1 VSGEAGSGPLTGLQI
16 LDLTRLLPGPYAT
29 LVLADLGADVVK
41 VEEPE
46 AGDYL
51 RMMPPMAGDISGL
64 FHLLNRNKRSI
75 ALDLKQPAGRETFFK
90 LLERFDVVVESFR
103 PGVMDR
109 LGVGYEALRQRQPRT
124 ILCSI
129 TGYGQDGPYR
139 DRAGHDID
147 YQALGGLVFADGTA
161 RPKTPLSQVGDI
173 GGGSWPAVVGILAAA
188 WERERTGRGRAID
201 ISMTEGC
208 LAFLATELGRWP
220 SESGGHSVL
229 GGEYPCYRVYR
240 ASDGHHLALGALE
253 PKFWQAFCRA
263 VGKPDWVVRQFEEE
277 AIVDEVQA
285 LFSTRTRAE
294 WLEFLAPS
302 DVCCEPVLER
312 EEIFDHPVHRARG
325 TFFEVEG
332 LGTKLRHTRTP
343 VRVSGAEVPRR
354 PPPALGQHT
363 AAVLAEAGFPA
374 AEIAKLNATGA
385 IRCPTA
391 T

>member
-1 VSGEAGSGPLTGLQI
+1 VSGGPGTGPLSGLQI

-46 AGDYL
+46 AGDYCRVL
-51 RMMPPMAGDISGL
+51 PPMVGEVSGL

-75 ALDLKQPAGRETFFK
+75 ALDLKQPAGRETFLK

-129 TGYGQDGPYR
+129 SGYGQDGPYR
-139 DRAGHDID
+139 GRAGHDID
-147 YQALGGLVFADGTA
+147 YQALGGLIHADGSA
-161 RPKTPLSQVGDI
+161 PLTPPTQIGDI
-173 GGGSWPAVVGILAAA
+173 GGGAWPAVAGILAAA
-188 WERERTGRGRAID
+188 WERERTGRGRSID

-208 LAFLATELGRWP
+208 LAFLEPELARWA
-220 SESGGHSVL
+220 SGEKSRAVL
-229 GGEYPCYRVYR
+229 GGAYPCYRLYR
-240 ASDGHHLALGALE
+240 TSDGHHIAVGALE
-253 PKFWQAFCRA
+253 PKFWQGFCRA
-263 VGKPDWVVRQFEEE
+263 VGKDWASKQFDED
-277 AIVDEVQA
+277 AVAEVQA
-285 LFSTRTRAE
+285 LFSTRTRQE
-294 WLEFLAPS
+294 WADFLAPF

-312 EEIFDHPVHRARG
+312 EEIFDHPVHAARNA
-325 TFFEVEG
+325 FFEVEG
-332 LGTKLRHTRTP
+332 LGAKVRHARTP
-343 VRVSGAEVPRR
+343 VRMSGTETPRR
-354 PPPALGQHT
+354 PPPGLGQHT
-363 AAVLAEAGFPA
+363 AAVLAEAGFAA